1 MPSAENTTRRW
12 DILVIEAD
20 GQTNAEL
27 RDLIDGELRAAW
39 AASALE
45 GETFLRENEVRVV
58 ICADDLPDLPGLM
71 FLAETR
77 NLWPTTQ
84 RILMCRDLDA
94 DLLLH
99 TMREGGIM
107 NCLPKPL
114 DREATGHLIEHAL
127 RQSRIM
133 ESLTTTRRQL
143 DEAEVRVAYLDSASR
158 KIWFSATGVGLLLWL
173 AVAILLAVALVLLG
187 FTGFYLL
194 KSYLGVDIFPDIHLQ
209 DLLRR

>member
-1 MPSAENTTRRW
+1 MPSAEITTRRW

-20 GQTNAEL
+20 GQTNAALLEIIDREL
-27 RDLIDGELRAAW
+27 RTAW
-39 AASALE
+39 AATALE
-45 GETFLRENEVRVV
+45 GETFLRGNEVRVV
-58 ICADDLPDLPGLM
+58 ICADDLPDFPGLM

-99 TMREGGIM
+99 TMREGGIL

-127 RQSRIM
+127 RQSRMI
-133 ESLTTTRRQL
+133 ESLTSTRRQL
-143 DEAEVRVAYLDSASR
+143 DEAEVRVAHLNSESR
-158 KIWFSATGVGLLLWL
+158 RSWFTGGGIGLLLWL
-173 AVAILLAVALVLLG
+173 AAAILLAVALVLLG

-194 KSYLGVDIFPDIHLQ
+194 KSYLGVDFFPDIHLQ

>member
-158 KIWFSATGVGLLLWL
+158 KNWFSATGVGLLLWL

>member
-1 MPSAENTTRRW
+1 MPSEEHTTHRW

-20 GQTNAEL
+20 ERTNAVL
-27 RDLIDGELRAAW
+27 RDLTDRELRTAW
-39 AASALE
+39 AGTALE
-45 GETFLRENEVRVV
+45 GETFMRGNEVRVV

-99 TMREGGIM
+99 TMREGGIL

-114 DREATGHLIEHAL
+114 DREATRHMIEHAL
-127 RQSRIM
+127 RQSRMM

-158 KIWFSATGVGLLLWL
+158 RNWFTGTGIRLLLWL
-173 AVAILLAVALVLLG
+173 ATAILLVASLVLLG

-194 KSYLGVDIFPDIHLQ
+194 KSCLGVDFFPDIHLQ